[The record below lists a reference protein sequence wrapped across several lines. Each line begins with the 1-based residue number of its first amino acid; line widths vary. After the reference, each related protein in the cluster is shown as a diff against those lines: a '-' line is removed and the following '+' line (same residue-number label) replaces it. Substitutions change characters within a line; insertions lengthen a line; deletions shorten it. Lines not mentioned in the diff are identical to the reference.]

1 MSTRLADQCTSG
13 SVVVTSWCQNVP
25 HTQGKGRL
33 QPGICSWMRP
43 QRDARLSPRPHS
55 CNHERHTYPVQSGST
70 QRRKVHNQ
78 NFPATLNVFRRRP
91 FRMLMP
97 KSETAVPGRT
107 EATIQGLLWRRAR
120 PHGNTFQPRPEP
132 VRRQRQPR
140 LLYNNLPQLLN
151 EQGKWRTYFTSSSF
165 LVMTDPT
172 DAKAAEAFCPAWDKV
187 SDVFLYLC

>member
-13 SVVVTSWCQNVP
+13 CVVVTSQCKNVP
-25 HTQGKGRL
+25 HTREGNA
-33 QPGICSWMRP
+33 PASICSWMHP
-43 QRDARLSPRPHS
+43 QWDARLSPRPHP
-55 CNHERHTYPVQSGST
+55 CNHERNTYPIQSGST

-78 NFPATLNVFRRRP
+78 NFPATLNVFRRWP

-97 KSETAVPGRT
+97 KSEMAVPGRT
-107 EATIQGLLWRRAR
+107 EAMFQGLLWRRTH
-120 PHGNTFQPRPEP
+120 PHGSSLVQNQSGDKGNRGI
-132 VRRQRQPR
+132 
-140 LLYNNLPQLLN
+140 LYNNLPQLLN